1 MLQRVYGT
9 AWQTKEQL
17 AAHEALQKEAQRRDH
32 RKIGKDLDLFS
43 IQQDAGGGLVFWHP
57 KGAQVRSLLEGAF
70 LHPNP
75 NHNPNPNPNPHQVR
89 SLLESYWKEAHL
101 KGGYELLYTPHMA
114 SPHPDRTWPH
124 MASPNP
130 KA

>member
-17 AAHEALQKEAQRRDH
+17 AAHEALQKEAKRRDH

-57 KGAQVRSLLEGAF
+57 KGAQVRSLLESAF

-75 NHNPNPNPNPHQVR
+75 NPNPNPNPSPNPNPNPNPKQVR
-89 SLLESYWKEAHL
+89 S
-101 KGGYELLYTPHMA
+101 P
-114 SPHPDRTWPH
+114 SPTW
-124 MASPNP
+124 
-130 KA
+130 

>member
-17 AAHEALQKEAQRRDH
+17 AAHEALQKEAKRRDH

-75 NHNPNPNPNPHQVR
+75 NHNPNPKP
-89 SLLESYWKEAHL
+89 
-101 KGGYELLYTPHMA
+101 
-114 SPHPDRTWPH
+114 
-124 MASPNP
+124 
-130 KA
+130 

>member
-1 MLQRVYGT
+1 MLPKDAISLESIAGAYWRGDETRPMLQRVYGT

-17 AAHEALQKEAQRRDH
+17 AAHEALQKEAKRRDH

-57 KGAQVRSLLEGAF
+57 KGAQVRSLLEG
-70 LHPNP
+70 
-75 NHNPNPNPNPHQVR
+75 
-89 SLLESYWKEAHL
+89 YWKEAHL

-114 SPHPDRTWPH
+114 AP
-124 MASPNP
+124 
-130 KA
+130 